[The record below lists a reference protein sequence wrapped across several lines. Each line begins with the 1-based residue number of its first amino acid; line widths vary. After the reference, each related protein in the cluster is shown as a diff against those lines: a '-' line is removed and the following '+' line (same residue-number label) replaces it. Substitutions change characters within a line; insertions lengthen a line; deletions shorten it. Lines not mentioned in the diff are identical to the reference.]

1 MGRIIVTVNA
11 LNTVDLGE
19 MELEGSLNSRQLQF
33 VNQYMVDSNATQA
46 AIRAGYSEHT
56 ASSIGSQLLSNLKVR
71 RAIEERLRDAAAA
84 ASVSAESVIAE
95 LRDLAFADASELQEL
110 IVRPCSKCWPAGLT
124 FDDPNPLCDS
134 PVIMADLGNLG
145 GCGGAGVMIVKM
157 TPTRKLSRR
166 TAKLISA
173 IRQKK
178 DGTVEFEMRSQD
190 KALEMLGRARGVFKD
205 VREHTGPGGAPIA
218 LTGSYQPGQAK
229 QMDNDQLEALVA
241 QIAESR
247 GMLGGSSGGSS
258 QVIEGNPQDVKEL
271 PADSA
276 PYVPVTGESEA

>member
-1 MGRIIVTVNA
+1 MTVNA
-11 LNTVDLGE
+11 LNTVDLE
-19 MELEGSLNSRQLQF
+19 EVELESSLTIRQLRF
-33 VNQYMVDSNATQA
+33 VNEYLIDSNGTQA
-46 AIRAGYSEHT
+46 AIRAGYSPDSAHST
-56 ASSIGSQLLSNLKVR
+56 ASEILSYPKVR
-71 RAIEERLRDAAAA
+71 RALEGRLRDAAAA

-110 IVRPCSKCWPAGLT
+110 IVRPCRACWPEGLT
-124 FDDPNPLCDS
+124 LEDPNPLCDT
-134 PVIMADLGNLG
+134 PILTDLGNLG

-229 QMDNDQLEALVA
+229 QMDNEQLEALVA

-271 PADSA
+271 DAGSA
-276 PYVPVTGESEA
+276 PYVTVMQENPSE